1 MLMQLNFKN
10 FKGFKNKTI
19 LDMTATSITEHP
31 YNLINVN
38 NDKEKYIKVA
48 AIYGAN
54 ASGKSSTIQA
64 FAFMQSWIFNS
75 FKNANDN
82 ELIPIKR
89 FAFDAKCKNEPAE
102 FEIFLKSSDKSQEY
116 QYGFSLDNNKI
127 YEEWLYIKKDN
138 SEDEYIPLFERS
150 GSNIECSDLLIG
162 ANNFIPMVK
171 EKTLFLSIISN
182 AKIPHIKEVLQLF
195 TIRVIDYGD
204 INFEKALTQVYS
216 VYIEKKSF
224 QKDLTRFLRAIDI
237 NIEGIIIEK
246 TKNEDPNSPKYKI
259 FTKHLMI
266 DKKSYYNMPLTEES
280 SGTQKLFS
288 LFFFLQ
294 CSFQFG
300 CPIFIDELDSKLHP
314 LLLRYILTMFQD
326 ETINKKGAQLIY
338 ATHDNYTLSKDIFRR
353 DQIWFVEKDENAIS
367 ELYSLAEYKFDDDK
381 KVRKDASYN
390 KDYLLGKYGAV
401 PILRGYDMW
410 GTKDEKVK

>member
-1 MLMQLNFKN
+1 
-10 FKGFKNKTI
+10 
-19 LDMTATSITEHP
+19 MTATSITEHP
-31 YNLINVN
+31 YNLINSG
-38 NDKEKYIKVA
+38 DGEKYIKVA

-54 ASGKSSTIQA
+54 ASGKSSVIEA
-64 FAFMQSWIFNS
+64 FGFMQSWINNS

-82 ELIPIKR
+82 KSIPLKR
-89 FAFDAKCKNEPAE
+89 FAFDNKTKYEPAE
-102 FEIFLKSSDKSQEY
+102 FEVFFKSKNGREY

-127 YEEWLYIKKDN
+127 YEEWLYIKKEN
-138 SEDEYIPLFERS
+138 SKDKYISLFERS
-150 GSNIECSDLLIG
+150 GADIDCNSKLLIG
-162 ANNFIPMVK
+162 AENFIPMVQD
-171 EKTLFLSIISN
+171 KTLFLSIISN
-182 AKIPHIKEVLQLF
+182 AKIPYIKDILELF
-195 TIRVIDYGD
+195 LMRVIDYGN
-204 INFEKALTQVYS
+204 IEFENALTKVYS
-216 VYIEKKSF
+216 DDIEKKEF
-224 QKDLTRFLRAIDI
+224 QKDLTRFLKSIDI

-246 TKNEDPNSPKYKI
+246 MKNENEDYPKYKI
-259 FTKHLMI
+259 FTKHLMM
-266 DKKSYYNMPLTEES
+266 DSKSYYKMPLSEES

-294 CSFQFG
+294 FAFELG

-326 ETINKKGAQLIY
+326 ESVNKNGAQLIY

-353 DQIWFVEKDENAIS
+353 DQIWFVEKDKNAVS
-367 ELYSLAEYKFDDDK
+367 QLYSLAEYKFDDEK

-410 GTKDEKVK
+410 GTKDDKIK